1 MKITSIIGTLIAIVA
16 ITFAFQNND
25 SVTLHFFSWV
35 FTESVALLIL
45 AAILTGFIIGMMLF
59 LPGNLSATWK
69 LRTIQKENEALK
81 KTIKEDTVQYES
93 EGLGKDGE
101 QLLEI

>member
-1 MKITSIIGTLIAIVA
+1 MKLTSVVGTLIAIVA

-25 SVTLHFFSWV
+25 SVTLQFFSWV

-59 LPGNLSATWK
+59 LPGKLSATWK
-69 LRTIQKENEALK
+69 LRAIQKENEALK
-81 KTIKEDTVQYES
+81 KTLSEEAVQYES
-93 EGLGKDGE
+93 EGLGKEGD
-101 QLLEI
+101 QLVEL